1 MKKLLISLFA
11 FSFLFAGCNMLNRSD
26 NNTDTSDNTTTT
38 DDNTTTNDSTTK
50 DNDNTTNDNSTTN
63 NNNNVADGI
72 ADTFESFETALAN
85 AGITIQDKAE
95 NFADK
100 IGAKEGYKYNSD
112 QGYIEMY
119 YFDDQDALTTIKADK
134 KVTVNGKDYPV
145 VVNGNWVLF
154 TNDLAYQDDVNS
166 IFNTLK

>member
-11 FSFLFAGCNMLNRSD
+11 FSFLFTGCNMLNGSD
-26 NNTDTSDNTTTT
+26 KDA
-38 DDNTTTNDSTTK
+38 DDNTTNDTNTTNNSTTK

-85 AGITIQDKAE
+85 AGITVQNKAE

-112 QGYIEMY
+112 QGYIEVY

-134 KVTVNGKDYPV
+134 KVTVNGQDYPV

-154 TNDLAYQDDVNS
+154 TNDLAYENDVNT

>member
-11 FSFLFAGCNMLNRSD
+11 FSFLFTGCNMLRGSD
-26 NNTDTSDNTTTT
+26 NDA
-38 DDNTTTNDSTTK
+38 DDNTTNDTNTTNNSTTK

-85 AGITIQDKAE
+85 AGITVQNKAE

-112 QGYIEMY
+112 QGYIEVY

-134 KVTVNGKDYPV
+134 KVTVNGQDYPV

-154 TNDLAYQDDVNS
+154 TNDLAYENDVNT
-166 IFNTLK
+166 IFNKLK